1 MRKIN
6 VLEGRFGSR
15 TAKGP
20 VWMQWRYKG
29 KGKHSSISEHW
40 VSQERLHKGGNSNQ
54 RSFPRGTQ
62 PLNEDRLHP
71 FQSHHWIAFTCA
83 PRADGGS
90 FPRCS
95 ISGWGRDSAVPGCSL
110 SLLGKC
116 ACSINPKSLKIFLQ
130 ITLKSKAKNMC
141 SHFVG
146 VVWECGKGNQ
156 HWKPANFKF
165 VFLQYVDGRFAV
177 REEKRGMITALDCS
191 FLGQISIGFGRCIG
205 S

>member
-29 KGKHSSISEHW
+29 KGKRSSISEHW
-40 VSQERLHKGGNSNQ
+40 GSQERLHKGGNSNQ
-54 RSFPRGTQ
+54 RSFPSGTQ

-141 SHFVG
+141 SHFVWVTTLCVSDYTQSAG
-146 VVWECGKGNQ
+146 KEINTENLQILSLFFCSMWMEDLQWGKRNVVW
-156 HWKPANFKF
+156 
-165 VFLQYVDGRFAV
+165 
-177 REEKRGMITALDCS
+177 
-191 FLGQISIGFGRCIG
+191 
-205 S
+205 